1 MSRTSM
7 FLVSLYIGCAVKS
20 LRLYPCNVSGTSNI
34 YEQDDDRSD
43 HADTTGLKHDWT
55 TKEPTILVPQPSDDP
70 NDPLVCEIAIQRIH
84 ISNYTL
90 TLMRFC
96 DTRIG
101 HYGGVT

>member
-7 FLVSLYIGCAVKS
+7 FLVSFVY
-20 LRLYPCNVSGTSNI
+20 RLCGVELALIPMRHSGTSNI

-70 NDPLVCEIAIQRIH
+70 NDPLVWEITIH
-84 ISNYTL
+84 T
-90 TLMRFC
+90 
-96 DTRIG
+96 
-101 HYGGVT
+101 